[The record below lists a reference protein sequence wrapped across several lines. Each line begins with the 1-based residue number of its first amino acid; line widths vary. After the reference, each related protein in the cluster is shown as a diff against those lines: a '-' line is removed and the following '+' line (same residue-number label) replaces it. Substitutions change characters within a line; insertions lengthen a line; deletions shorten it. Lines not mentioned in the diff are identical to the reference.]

1 MMKIGI
7 DKCSVAN
14 NIASISI
21 EILSAVILKKLAEVN
36 LPGLEMI
43 NSFLANSPDING
55 PVPSHH
61 GLKKKIRVP
70 WNQVSLEVVR

>member
-7 DKCSVAN
+7 NVAWQLAN

-21 EILSAVILKKLAEVN
+21 ELLSDVILKKLAEVN

-43 NSFLANSPDING
+43 NSFLPNHRKEAIFITESRMPF
-55 PVPSHH
+55 
-61 GLKKKIRVP
+61 
-70 WNQVSLEVVR
+70 

>member
-1 MMKIGI
+1 M
-7 DKCSVAN
+7 AN

-21 EILSAVILKKLAEVN
+21 ELLSAVILKKLAEVN

-43 NSFLANSPDING
+43 NSFLPNSPDING